1 MPESLKT
8 VELKNKPGDETEKVP
23 DFAELQR
30 QKEELFRK
38 IEKES
43 SELSV
48 NEKREIVALV
58 LSHSIKD
65 GFELA
70 KRLGLD
76 GSKFGD
82 AINFLVPYKNKKFL
96 STFCDFIEASKKYTD
111 EDESENFIRGAEG
124 MMEHSPNHFA
134 ERGMKEI
141 SKWPYAEE
149 INNYYVNFLRNRR
162 LKSPDAPEDSRTQ
175 VEKTAEEH
183 LASAEA
189 ILRESYYTGPIREA
203 LGVGT
208 EDQLREK
215 FGDNAWA
222 DNFWALR
229 SDLITKG
236 DLQKVLERPFTNN
249 LDDEDIKKVLS
260 KARYA
265 PSSAVFET
273 RKKEAEKGLMEQI
286 KQSLIKRGYK
296 ENEFE
301 IKLNGSTGE
310 YEVVEKK
317 EDGETGEKKLREI
330 KSVPAKIVELQTNNE
345 FRLLYPKIIN
355 EKVYS
360 VYYDDISNKSIIEYP
375 DSQTT
380 DLLDGSNLVLQR
392 VGNHTSFLKHLD
404 AGWAHI
410 VDGRPLVC
418 DGYEAFGKEIVEISG
433 HLYWIAKDVATDG
446 VVVIEDDHKKSL
458 FGFPEV
464 KGELAEIEG
473 KLTYIYVADDKHLN
487 LAFGGENFG
496 PYDEIKLCEN
506 SKDKLIFYAKK
517 GGKHF
522 VYVDGVQREV
532 ASGDK
537 GDVGVAEQI
546 INGSVKFDDISLI
559 GNEVYLSYINDGQH
573 KGSGDFIINLDG
585 TLIVEIGKVS
595 NLSEVGGRIFYIKTR
610 EDETKFMVWCD
621 EEKLRQGGVAIDL
634 NLISNNNEVVGFHN
648 NVYITDGKRVLSLK
662 YGDKDFKEIAFDGD
676 VKVMNSGGKIF
687 IIESLPDKKRIWEY
701 AEKLELTDRE
711 MRDLNLANAVA
722 KEDLDSIEQ
731 YFLQYYPDEY
741 TKSTSD
747 SIRAGI
753 KSALEQSRRFVG
765 AVNQTIKEAPE
776 LFLDTLRAKND
787 KPTEFL
793 MTQMF
798 YYMFPEAQAKREKAL
813 KEARENPG
821 NPWSVF
827 GGMEDGQG
835 RSAKEKSYDYDPGEN
850 HLASMDEAGYYEML
864 NSKREVLK
872 LREPLPAGTFIT
884 SGIFGNYNGSGWS
897 KVNVPISRE
906 VRDPAE
912 ETTFE
917 FVDEEASPNI
927 NLPRIANAKIITD
940 RLKGV
945 TAEGEEMPIEI
956 LEENNLGEVRVKKDK
971 GMKHIA
977 YSQNYSE
984 APKTMA
990 EITAEDYVKFRK
1002 SFEKSFGDVMT
1013 KPIGDIGDELNIFL
1027 AGLRDKTPREQVIAI
1042 QEFCYEYG
1050 YHNLDN
1056 QPRDTDSFEER
1067 LAIMEGRMDELKA
1080 KEPKLARK
1088 KYAGICTDFAT
1099 LCAGLLRRAGFVS
1112 GIMSGF
1118 ATEAGSTSISTDRA
1132 HAVSYVLWPNPEN
1145 KKGQPD
1151 LIIVD
1156 GTPSSITPKIIEQ
1169 EKMAAGMSQEL
1180 SVDAEKKLAELENIL
1195 KTMDVEAI
1203 KKLENGQLEKT
1214 LNHILYGVR
1223 QSHVDVMN
1231 RVLNASRYAGF
1242 DISKMVNG
1250 DMDSEIEF
1258 RKLLEREI
1266 TSERSG
1272 AHENRERRGEELFN
1286 LILEFSERFK
1296 KDKNIKGKKETF
1308 DALEKVFAIAEKYFD
1323 PIEKR
1328 SAAAIITYL
1337 RAKKIS
1343 S

>member
-1 MPESLKT
+1 MPESLKII
-8 VELKNKPGDETEKVP
+8 ELANKQRGEAEKNP
-23 DFAELQR
+23 DFAELQK

-38 IEKES
+38 IEQES
-43 SELSV
+43 HKLDIHDKYLLVSRMLGYSV
-48 NEKREIVALV
+48 
-58 LSHSIKD
+58 KD
-65 GFELA
+65 GFEMA
-70 KRLGLD
+70 KKLGADLMSPLMTVD
-76 GSKFGD
+76 Y
-82 AINFLVPYKNKKFL
+82 VEKNKKFA
-96 STFCDFIEASKKYTD
+96 SAFTDFISNNGLAYLYEEDANECIRLGQISLGVSSPIKDVARDATPFMAEID
-111 EDESENFIRGAEG
+111 EYYENFIR
-124 MMEHSPNHFA
+124 
-134 ERGMKEI
+134 
-141 SKWPYAEE
+141 
-149 INNYYVNFLRNRR
+149 NRR
-162 LKSPDAPEDSRTQ
+162 FESPDLPKDDRTQ

-189 ILRESYYTGPIREA
+189 ILRESYYTGSIRKF
-203 LGVGT
+203 LGIET
-208 EDQLREK
+208 EEKLEKSDSYSDIEKNYFRSDFIDRNTLNSLHNQTFPDKFQDAKVKKLLRE
-215 FGDNAWA
+215 
-222 DNFWALR
+222 
-229 SDLITKG
+229 
-236 DLQKVLERPFTNN
+236 
-249 LDDEDIKKVLS
+249 
-260 KARYA
+260 ARYA
-265 PSSAVFET
+265 PSVAVFET

-506 SKDKLIFYAKK
+506 SKDKLIFYARK
-517 GGKHF
+517 GDEHF
-522 VYVDGVQREV
+522 VHVDG
-532 ASGDK
+532 
-537 GDVGVAEQI
+537 
-546 INGSVKFDDISLI
+546 
-559 GNEVYLSYINDGQH
+559 
-573 KGSGDFIINLDG
+573 
-585 TLIVEIGKVS
+585 
-595 NLSEVGGRIFYIKTR
+595 KT
-610 EDETKFMVWCD
+610 
-621 EEKLRQGGVAIDL
+621 EKT
-634 NLISNNNEVVGFHN
+634 NLISRESGVNKVVQGNNKIAILTEATIVWPEIKGIQSWVLRNTEKISNFSEINNKLFYLSKELGMPECYYANWAGHAIKINISNLEVQTVGLNDSVF
-648 NVYITDGKRVLSLK
+648 VADGKRVLSLK
-662 YGDKDFKEIAFDGD
+662 YGAQEFNEMNFDGE
-676 VKVMNSGGKIF
+676 VEVVNSGGKLF
-687 IIESLPDKKRIWEY
+687 IIESLDDKKRIWEY
-701 AEKLELTDRE
+701 SEKLELQERE
-711 MRDLNLANAVA
+711 QKNLDLANAVA
-722 KEDLDSIEQ
+722 KEDLPTIDD
-731 YFLQYYPDEY
+731 YFGKYYPETLGNKPNFGHIGFPDLSNWLEMDNF
-741 TKSTSD
+741 KD
-747 SIRAGI
+747 KI
-753 KSALEQSRRFVG
+753 KGGVEQSKSFVR

-1050 YHNLDN
+1050 YYNLDN

-1099 LCAGLLRRAGFVS
+1099 LCAGLLRRAGFIS
-1112 GIMSGF
+1112 GIASGF

-1132 HAVSYVLWPNPEN
+1132 HAVSFVLWPNPEN
-1145 KKGQPD
+1145 KEGKPD

-1180 SVDAEKKLAELENIL
+1180 SVDAEKELAELENIL
-1195 KTMDVEAI
+1195 KTMDVEEI

-1308 DALEKVFAIAEKYFD
+1308 DVLEKVFAIAEKYFD